1 MTEVVQNAVDA
12 VALGS
17 VYALFALGLALI
29 FGVMRLVNLAHG
41 ELIMAAGYTLYVT
54 DGWAWPARVL
64 AALAVGMGLAALMHQ
79 LAYRPMHRAD
89 PVTLLV
95 GSLAVSYLLVSAA
108 QVWQGATPK
117 APDALPVLSSSVE
130 LAGVRVP
137 ALSLVAI
144 AVTAVLLLGLHL
156 LLQRTALGLRMRAAA
171 EDSGMARLLGVP
183 ANRVIVAAFAI
194 SGLLAAVGGILL
206 VSQTG
211 TVTPTV
217 GLSAMLFGLVG
228 CVIGGLGSLPGAVL
242 GGMLLGCTSVAL
254 QAALPLEIR
263 PYRDALLFTGVFLII
278 LLRPEGLVR
287 SDALT
292 ERV

>member
-1 MTEVVQNAVDA
+1 MTQVVQNGVDA

-17 VYALFALGLALI
+17 TYALFALGLALI

-54 DGWAWPARVL
+54 DGWPWPARVV
-64 AALAVGMGLAALMHQ
+64 AALLVGTALAALMQ
-79 LAYRPMHRAD
+79 QFAYRPMQRAD

-95 GSLAVSYLLVSAA
+95 ASLAVSYLLVSTA

-117 APDALPVLSSSVE
+117 APEELPVLSTAVE
-130 LAGVRVP
+130 LGGIRVS

-144 AVTAVLLLGLHL
+144 GVTAALLAGLHL
-156 LLQRTALGLRMRAAA
+156 VLHRTALGLRMRAAA

-183 ANRVIVAAFAI
+183 SNTVILAAFAI

-217 GLSAMLFGLVG
+217 GLGAMLFGLVA
-228 CVIGGLGSLPGAVL
+228 CVIGGLGSLQGAVL
-242 GGMLLGCTSVAL
+242 GGMLLGCASVAL
-254 QAALPLEIR
+254 QASLPLEAR
-263 PYRDALLFTGVFLII
+263 PYRDALLFAGVFLVI

-287 SDALT
+287 SDALR